1 MVNLNLLK
9 KRKISSTVLKDFHDM
24 LRDKNRSF
32 LKIHK

>member
-9 KRKISSTVLKDFHDM
+9 KRKISITVLKDVQDT

-32 LKIHK
+32 